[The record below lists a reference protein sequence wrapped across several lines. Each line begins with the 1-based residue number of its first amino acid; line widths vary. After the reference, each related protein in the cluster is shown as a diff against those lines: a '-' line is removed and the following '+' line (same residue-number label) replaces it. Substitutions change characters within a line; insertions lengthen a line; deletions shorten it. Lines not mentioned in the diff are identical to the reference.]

1 MGFRWASPPARQR
14 CPHLAGGTRSIHALR
29 RQQVREPTGWK
40 TRCWNVTGWSP
51 RRPWYEMTVERMAL
65 RSARESASGG
75 RRRRK
80 AMWLRSVTHRRPF
93 HPATD
98 SWKRM
103 AVMWAGTMTPAR
115 TSPAMLTLPTS
126 VTLQASISW
135 PRQASTRRSGR
146 IARRAGSVQQAS
158 GRCCSMC
165 RSRTSEMRKVAAP
178 SSGHITTVPSHR
190 VTRHSGRQTSSLRT
204 TVSSWRSAALTAR
217 CSRQKRWM
225 TTVAASLAA
234 AFQAWQTWEALRR
247 LCAGKKL
254 MIPAATSGWDQ
265 SSEDLD
271 SIAFASGPPPVFLF
285 PKRIV
290 KPLAESWSDPVA
302 ETICENKQKRALL
315 PGKRLVKGR

>member
-165 RSRTSEMRKVAAP
+165 RSRTSEMRKVAAKARIFQGV
-178 SSGHITTVPSHR
+178 SLVLHTISILYRKDCTGMTALRFALVVFCLCLS
-190 VTRHSGRQTSSLRT
+190 TSSSFGVAKAIPTWRELEGYSFEEYKDHFSKQYESPKEEEVRRQAFDANMVKIRAHNQDPEKT
-204 TVSSWRSAALTAR
+204 WKMGVNRFTDRLPHELRSANGY
-217 CSRQKRWM
+217 QK
-225 TTVAASLAA
+225 SL
-234 AFQAWQTWEALRR
+234 
-247 LCAGKKL
+247 GK
-254 MIPAATSGWDQ
+254 S
-265 SSEDLD
+265 
-271 SIAFASGPPPVFLF
+271 
-285 PKRIV
+285 
-290 KPLAESWSDPVA
+290 
-302 ETICENKQKRALL
+302 
-315 PGKRLVKGR
+315 